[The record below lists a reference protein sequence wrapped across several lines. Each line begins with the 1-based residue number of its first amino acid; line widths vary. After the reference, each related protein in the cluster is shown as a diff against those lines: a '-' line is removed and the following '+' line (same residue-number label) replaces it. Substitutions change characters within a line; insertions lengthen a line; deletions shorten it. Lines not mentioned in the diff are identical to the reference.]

1 MSSCVLET
9 GRKTM
14 SCIHFAQL
22 AMTSLRLWGE
32 GKEWESYNW
41 TSATSL
47 TALFLFW
54 IHPASLASLLAVGVH
69 CRVNEIITPVLL
81 VTCVLSTPTSL

>member
-1 MSSCVLET
+1 
-9 GRKTM
+9 M
-14 SCIHFAQL
+14 SCPHFVWL
-22 AMTSLRLWGE
+22 AMRPLGVWDE
-32 GKEWESYNW
+32 GKEREGYNW
-41 TSATSL
+41 TSTTSL

-54 IHPASLASLLAVGVH
+54 IRPASLASLLSVGVH

>member
-1 MSSCVLET
+1 
-9 GRKTM
+9 M
-14 SCIHFAQL
+14 SCPHFVWL
-22 AMTSLRLWGE
+22 AMRPVGVWDE
-32 GKEWESYNW
+32 GKEREGYNW
-41 TSATSL
+41 TSTTSL

-54 IHPASLASLLAVGVH
+54 IHPASLASLLSVGVH

>member
-1 MSSCVLET
+1 
-9 GRKTM
+9 M
-14 SCIHFAQL
+14 SCPHFVQL
-22 AMTSLRLWGE
+22 AMRSLGVCSE

-41 TSATSL
+41 TSTTSL

-54 IHPASLASLLAVGVH
+54 IHPASLASLLSVGVH